1 MNGVWP
7 AYPKRIADVL
17 RKCNHRF
24 PFLAT
29 NTQSTLVIR
38 LSYVGDM
45 LLIRY
50 NYAFL
55 RVFCVYE
62 HYFINCHTQLYSVIP
77 PLHTEGQSCV
87 IVVGRLRNTRTDS
100 IPEASSRPFINI
112 SIRMSGCTINL
123 YRLTPFV
130 HIILT
135 AMCDRAP
142 LSIYAGFPPIVCT
155 L

>member
-38 LSYVGDM
+38 LSYVGDT

-55 RVFCVYE
+55 RVFCAYE
-62 HYFINCHTQLYSVIP
+62 HYFINCHTQLIRFS
-77 PLHTEGQSCV
+77 HT
-87 IVVGRLRNTRTDS
+87 L
-100 IPEASSRPFINI
+100 
-112 SIRMSGCTINL
+112 
-123 YRLTPFV
+123 
-130 HIILT
+130 
-135 AMCDRAP
+135 
-142 LSIYAGFPPIVCT
+142 
-155 L
+155 

>member
-17 RKCNHRF
+17 RKFNHRF

-38 LSYVGDM
+38 LSYVGDT

-55 RVFCVYE
+55 RVFCAYE
-62 HYFINCHTQLYSVIP
+62 NYCINCHTQLIRFS
-77 PLHTEGQSCV
+77 HT
-87 IVVGRLRNTRTDS
+87 L
-100 IPEASSRPFINI
+100 
-112 SIRMSGCTINL
+112 
-123 YRLTPFV
+123 
-130 HIILT
+130 
-135 AMCDRAP
+135 
-142 LSIYAGFPPIVCT
+142 
-155 L
+155 

>member
-38 LSYVGDM
+38 LSYVGDT

-55 RVFCVYE
+55 RVFVRMNIILLIVIRNSYVSL
-62 HYFINCHTQLYSVIP
+62 IRYSVIP
-77 PLHTEGQSCV
+77 P
-87 IVVGRLRNTRTDS
+87 
-100 IPEASSRPFINI
+100 
-112 SIRMSGCTINL
+112 
-123 YRLTPFV
+123 
-130 HIILT
+130 
-135 AMCDRAP
+135 
-142 LSIYAGFPPIVCT
+142 
-155 L
+155 